1 MLTGTMMEELA
12 TIITCVTGDARHRRT
27 IYEADQDF
35 ERFGKT
41 LIANFKDTATLWEF
55 LRASLRQLHINKLS
69 KVGKD
74 KAAWAKADEYLTNL
88 MDSDTVLTL
97 ENTDEAIR
105 RAQNYMQRQD
115 NDGEKHVAFSST
127 SDESNDGEEVKALRA
142 ALEAQK
148 KSSAEKD
155 QRLKALEAK
164 FDSFSNEQKDGSNKR
179 QKQARKNEKECT
191 YCKKAGKWFQGHEES
206 EYHHKKRD
214 EAEASIQAIKER
226 RECTGK
232 RLRVRRKPS
241 LLVLLLIKDQP
252 RLGQQLVMTRFQ
264 RVYLCPHPMLSPFQ
278 EQQFLTKDR
287 RQPMCPGWVR
297 RWPSHCR

>member
-1 MLTGTMMEELA
+1 M
-12 TIITCVTGDARHRRT
+12 
-27 IYEADQDF
+27 
-35 ERFGKT
+35 
-41 LIANFKDTATLWEF
+41 
-55 LRASLRQLHINKLS
+55 
-69 KVGKD
+69 
-74 KAAWAKADEYLTNL
+74 
-88 MDSDTVLTL
+88 
-97 ENTDEAIR
+97 
-105 RAQNYMQRQD
+105 
-115 NDGEKHVAFSST
+115 
-127 SDESNDGEEVKALRA
+127 KALRTTF
-142 ALEAQK
+142 K
-148 KSSAEKD
+148 EKD
-155 QRLKALEAK
+155 QHLAALEAK
-164 FDSFSNEQKDGSNKR
+164 FYSFSSEQKDGNNNRK
-179 QKQARKNEKECT
+179 KQARKNEKECT